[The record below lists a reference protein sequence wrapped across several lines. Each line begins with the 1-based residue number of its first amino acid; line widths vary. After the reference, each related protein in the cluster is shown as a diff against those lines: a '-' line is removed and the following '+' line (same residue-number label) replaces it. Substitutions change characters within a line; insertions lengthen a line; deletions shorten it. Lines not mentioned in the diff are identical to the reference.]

1 MEIVTEVLTDFE
13 KRKKMTKD
21 KEKDYLKVIE
31 GEGKKD
37 AVSTETFDFLVEE
50 ASLALLA
57 RWFPKNPPKNKADYE
72 KWLEIA
78 VDDATAVITHLI
90 DKKFIG
96 EDRVL

>member
-57 RWFPKNPPKNKADYE
+57 RWFPKNPPTDEVDYQR
-72 KWLEIA
+72 WVEIA
-78 VDDATAVITHLI
+78 VEDATAVITHLI
-90 DKKFIG
+90 EKKFIG
-96 EDRVL
+96 EDGAL

>member
-13 KRKKMTKD
+13 KRKKMTED

-37 AVSTETFDFLVEE
+37 AVSSETFDFLVEE

-57 RWFPKNPPKNKADYE
+57 RWFPNKPPTDKADYE
-72 KWLEIA
+72 KWVEIA
-78 VDDATAVITHLI
+78 VEDATAVITHLI

-96 EDRVL
+96 EERTI

>member
-13 KRKKMTKD
+13 KEEKMTKD

-37 AVSTETFDFLVEE
+37 AVSSETFDFLVEE

-57 RWFPKNPPKNKADYE
+57 RWFPNKPPTDKADYE
-72 KWLEIA
+72 KWVEIA

-96 EDRVL
+96 EDRVI

>member
-1 MEIVTEVLTDFE
+1 MEIVTEVLMDFE

-21 KEKDYLKVIE
+21 REKNYLKVIE

-57 RWFPKNPPKNKADYE
+57 RWFPKNPPTDENDYQR
-72 KWLEIA
+72 WVEIA
-78 VDDATAVITHLI
+78 VEDATAVISHLI
-90 DKKFIG
+90 EKKVIG
-96 EDRVL
+96 EDGAL

>member
-1 MEIVTEVLTDFE
+1 MEIVTEVLMDFE

-21 KEKDYLKVIE
+21 REKNYLKVIE

-57 RWFPKNPPKNKADYE
+57 RWFPKNPPTDEVDYQR
-72 KWLEIA
+72 WVEIA
-78 VDDATAVITHLI
+78 VEDATAVITHLI
-90 DKKFIG
+90 EKKFIG
-96 EDRVL
+96 EDGAL

>member
-1 MEIVTEVLTDFE
+1 
-13 KRKKMTKD
+13 MTKD
-21 KEKDYLKVIE
+21 KETSHLKLVNGE
-31 GEGKKD
+31 GEKEV
-37 AVSTETFDFLVEE
+37 VSPETFDFLVEE

-57 RWFPKNPPKNKADYE
+57 RWFPKNLPANKADYE

-96 EDRVL
+96 EDRVI

>member
-1 MEIVTEVLTDFE
+1 MEIVTEVLMDFE

-21 KEKDYLKVIE
+21 REKNYLKVIE

-57 RWFPKNPPKNKADYE
+57 RWFPKNPPTDEVDYQR
-72 KWLEIA
+72 WVEIA
-78 VDDATAVITHLI
+78 VEDATAVITHLI
-90 DKKFIG
+90 EKKFIG
-96 EDRVL
+96 EDGGL

>member
-1 MEIVTEVLTDFE
+1 MEIVTEVLMDFE

-21 KEKDYLKVIE
+21 KEKNYLKVIE

-57 RWFPKNPPKNKADYE
+57 RWFPKNPPTDENDYQR
-72 KWLEIA
+72 WVEIA
-78 VDDATAVITHLI
+78 VEDATAVISHLI
-90 DKKFIG
+90 GKKFIG
-96 EDRVL
+96 EDRAL

>member
-57 RWFPKNPPKNKADYE
+57 RWFPKNPPTDEVDYQR
-72 KWLEIA
+72 WVEIA
-78 VDDATAVITHLI
+78 VEDATAVISHLI
-90 DKKFIG
+90 EKKFIG
-96 EDRVL
+96 EDGAL

>member
-21 KEKDYLKVIE
+21 KDKEHLTLINGG
-31 GEGKKD
+31 GEKD

-57 RWFPKNPPKNKADYE
+57 RWFPKNPPTDEVDYQR
-72 KWLEIA
+72 WVEIA
-78 VDDATAVITHLI
+78 VEDATAVITHLI

-96 EDRVL
+96 ETQPL

>member
-37 AVSTETFDFLVEE
+37 AVSSETFDFLVEE

-57 RWFPKNPPKNKADYE
+57 RWFPKNPPKDEVDYQ
-72 KWLEIA
+72 KWVEIA
-78 VDDATAVITHLI
+78 VEDATAVISHLI
-90 DKKFIG
+90 EKKFIG
-96 EDRVL
+96 EDGAL

>member
-13 KRKKMTKD
+13 KEEKMTKD

-37 AVSTETFDFLVEE
+37 AVSSETFDFLVEE

-57 RWFPKNPPKNKADYE
+57 RWFPKNPPKDEVDYQ
-72 KWLEIA
+72 KWVEIA
-78 VDDATAVITHLI
+78 VEDATAVITHLI
-90 DKKFIG
+90 EKKFIG
-96 EDRVL
+96 EDVPL